1 MAFTSSDTYVQSPP
15 IALPM
20 LMTMSI
26 SGAPARTAASAS
38 ATLIAVVLLPWGK
51 PMTAQASTSEPS
63 STSRAIAIEY
73 GLMHAVATSYAR
85 ASFHPATI
93 SASVIVGCSREW
105 SIILA
110 TSRTVIVLTSLMR
123 ASPSVV
129 MKKAPALCQR
139 ALAIV
144 ERALVRSIFHLD
156 ANRPGIPG
164 LGQSRE
170 ECRPVDIPEP
180 RQLGDVPA
188 KVKDAALVEPVA
200 E

>member
-73 GLMHAVATSYAR
+73 GLMHAVATSYVR
-85 ASFHPATI
+85 ASLHPATI
-93 SASVIVGCSREW
+93 SASVILGCRSEW
-105 SIILA
+105 SIIFA
-110 TSRTVIVLTSLMR
+110 TSRTVMALLSSFMR
-123 ASPSVV
+123 VSPSVV
-129 MKKAPALCQR
+129 VKKAPALRQR
-139 ALAIV
+139 ALAV
-144 ERALVRSIFHLD
+144 LERTFIRPIFHLD
-156 ANRPGIPG
+156 ADRPRIAG
-164 LGQSRE
+164 LGECGE
-170 ECRPVDIPEP
+170 ECGPID
-180 RQLGDVPA
+180 
-188 KVKDAALVEPVA
+188 VA
-200 E
+200 EAGKLRH